1 LTIESLLTSKT
12 DAEAKALRIM
22 QDQSKVRP
30 IITLELEVSKYTRPR
45 IYDIIQA
52 EVSLLTRESRI
63 PSVWTYVLGDM
74 EMLGDD
80 LGLIG
85 EVHKLTRTEAY
96 TKNGTRA
103 YFGTLKGQ
111 VIGIQP
117 QTDTDSVI
125 LRIRER
131 E

>member
-1 LTIESLLTSKT
+1 
-12 DAEAKALRIM
+12 M

-30 IITLELEVSKYTRPR
+30 IITLELEVSKYTNPR
-45 IYDIIQA
+45 IYDMIEA

-74 EMLGDD
+74 DILGDD
-80 LGLIG
+80 LGLLG

-96 TKNGTRA
+96 TKNGSRL
-103 YFGTLKGQ
+103 YFGELKGQ
-111 VIGIQP
+111 IIGIEP
-117 QTDTDSVI
+117 RTDTDSVV

-131 E
+131 D